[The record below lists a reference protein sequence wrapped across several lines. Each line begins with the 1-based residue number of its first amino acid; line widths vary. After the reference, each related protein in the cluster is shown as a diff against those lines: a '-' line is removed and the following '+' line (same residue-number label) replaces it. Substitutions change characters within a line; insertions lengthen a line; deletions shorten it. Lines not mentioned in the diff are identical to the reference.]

1 MARWLCLTVGLF
13 LAADCSFNKMRG
25 RMVQCGVRPNK
36 FTFKLETEGH
46 VKLKDPRSAM
56 GAVKSLRT
64 AAGGVGVYSQGVF
77 TRVLYHGRD
86 VGGGERV

>member
-1 MARWLCLTVGLF
+1 MSPCR
-13 LAADCSFNKMRG
+13 SFNKMRG

-64 AAGGVGVYSQGVF
+64 AAGV
-77 TRVLYHGRD
+77 
-86 VGGGERV
+86 